1 MDRDKS
7 VETKTQKKSAGSAR
21 GGSQLKTRD
30 SARKTGTRHNEAYY
44 VATQW
49 QLMRWKFKRHKLAII
64 GGIVLGMLYILA
76 FFCEF
81 FAPYDVASRFPKHP
95 TAPPMRIRF
104 FDQGKFQLRPFVYG
118 YDAEVDM
125 ETFLRIYEPVPA
137 KKYPLYFFVRG
148 DEYRLW
154 GLFPSRVHFFGAKGE
169 DHMMFLF
176 GTDAIGRDLFSR
188 ILYAARISLTI
199 GLVGV
204 TLSLVIGVTLGGVS
218 GFYGGRIDDIIQRLI
233 EFLRSIPTIPLW
245 LGLSAA
251 LPGDWQVMRI
261 YFFITIILSIVGW
274 TGVARVV
281 RGKIIS
287 LRGED
292 FVIAAKVSGARDIHT
307 IKDHLIP
314 SFLSYIIVSVT
325 LAIPGMILG
334 ETALSFLGLGLRPPA
349 VSWGVLLQDAQ
360 NMRTVAVYPWLM
372 IPALSVII
380 TVLAF
385 NFLGDG
391 LRDAADPYK

>member
-1 MDRDKS
+1 
-7 VETKTQKKSAGSAR
+7 
-21 GGSQLKTRD
+21 
-30 SARKTGTRHNEAYY
+30 
-44 VATQW
+44 
-49 QLMRWKFKRHKLAII
+49 
-64 GGIVLGMLYILA
+64 ML
-76 FFCEF
+76 
-81 FAPYDVASRFPKHP
+81 
-95 TAPPMRIRF
+95 
-104 FDQGKFQLRPFVYG
+104 
-118 YDAEVDM
+118 
-125 ETFLRIYEPVPA
+125 FLI
-137 KKYPLYFFVRG
+137 
-148 DEYRLW
+148 
-154 GLFPSRVHFFGAKGE
+154 
-169 DHMMFLF
+169 

-188 ILYAARISLTI
+188 VLYASRISLTI

-204 TLSLVIGVTLGGVS
+204 TLSLIVGVTLGGFS
-218 GFYGGRIDDIIQRLI
+218 GFYGGRVDDAIQRLI

-245 LGLSAA
+245 MGLSAA
-251 LPGDWQVMRI
+251 LPIDWPVMRI

-287 LRGED
+287 LREED
-292 FVIAAKVSGARDIHT
+292 FVHAAKVSGARDIHI

-325 LAIPGMILG
+325 LAIPQMILG

-372 IPALSVII
+372 IPAIAVIV